1 MRLKK
6 PKRRF
11 DVPAQTKP
19 KRTDL
24 NETQKR
30 VLKRVLSMRG
40 EDVLQAELRVMQGGV
55 SGEVLIPNARKGA
68 TSFYDPKRVAAF
80 LGWSKATVERYMYL
94 YLRIVRRPNEPASEY
109 RARKLAANPDSA
121 PLVSDFEHVGG
132 DVRKTHRLLS
142 SRILIFLVLAPAY
155 LKGDDRQALRDL
167 RDEFQEF
174 GLKSGKAKK
183 IGSNSSVIRWVT
195 EEAGEVSL

>member
-30 VLKRVLSMRG
+30 LLKRVLSLRG
-40 EDVLQAELRVMQGGV
+40 ADVLQAELRVMQGGIP
-55 SGEVLIPNARKGA
+55 GEVLIPNARKGA

-80 LGWSKATVERYMYL
+80 LGWSKPTIERYMYL
-94 YLRIVRRPNEPASEY
+94 YLRIVRRPGESPADY
-109 RARKLAANPDSA
+109 RERKNAANPDSA
-121 PLVSDFEHVGG
+121 PLVSSFEHTGG
-132 DVRKTHRLLS
+132 DLSKVRRLLS

-155 LKGDDRQALRDL
+155 LKGENRQALRDL
-167 RDEFQEF
+167 REEFEGF

-183 IGSNSSVIRWVT
+183 IGPSASVIRWVT
-195 EEAGEVSL
+195 EEAGEVTL